1 MRLVT
6 GESDTSRHQGTG
18 SSISGENFDAMKMS
32 SSSMVT
38 CATHPEVTGK
48 NMVKTYSVKTNFEVD
63 KIIVKLT

>member
-1 MRLVT
+1 
-6 GESDTSRHQGTG
+6 
-18 SSISGENFDAMKMS
+18 MKMS

-48 NMVKTYSVKTNFEVD
+48 NMVKTNFEVDKKKVKTNFEVD